1 VPASDVEQRRQRLER
16 GLAQGEPI
24 GAASEYVI
32 DYQAPADASK
42 TGLPPHEID
51 VVFSNSVLE
60 HIPKL
65 TLEAIFAESWR
76 ILVPGG
82 IVFHSVNCGDHYAY
96 TDSTV
101 GQLNYLQFTSREWEL
116 LWNNDVQY
124 QNRLRAI
131 DFLELARKHDFEI
144 TRDTSKVLPERLDEL
159 RRLPK
164 IAPEFRRYSD
174 EELCL
179 TTVDFIGRKET

>member
-1 VPASDVEQRRQRLER
+1 
-16 GLAQGEPI
+16 
-24 GAASEYVI
+24 VI
-32 DYQAPADASK
+32 DYQAPADAAK
-42 TGLPPHEID
+42 TGLPPHEVD

-60 HIPKL
+60 HIPKPVL
-65 TLEAIFAESWR
+65 DAIFAESWR
-76 ILVPGG
+76 ILRPGG

-96 TDSTV
+96 TDPTV

-124 QNRLRAI
+124 QNRLRAV
-131 DFLELARKHDFEI
+131 DFLELARKHEFEI
-144 TRDTSKVLPERLDEL
+144 VRDTSKVVPERLDEL

-179 TTVDFIGRKET
+179 TTVDFIGRKQA